1 MSLGH
6 YYQSIFGLAQHHKW
20 SISDI
25 EGLMTYERDLYFQM
39 LLEFMERQKEARENA
54 KR

>member
-6 YYQSIFGLAQHHKW
+6 YYQSIFGLAQHHEW

-25 EGLMTYERDLYFQM
+25 EGLIPYERDLYFQM
-39 LLEFMERQKEARENA
+39 LLDFIERQKEARDNA